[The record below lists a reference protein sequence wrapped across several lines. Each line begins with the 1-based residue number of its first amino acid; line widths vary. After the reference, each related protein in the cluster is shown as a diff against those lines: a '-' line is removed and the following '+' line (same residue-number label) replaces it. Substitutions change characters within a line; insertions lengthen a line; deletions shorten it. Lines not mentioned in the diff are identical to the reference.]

1 MRLVPSVPALLAL
14 LAVAVATPAT
24 LRAQGGESVYAGEDV
39 DTPPRLSNPART
51 ARLVAESYPAEL
63 KRSGVAGQAQVQF
76 VVDASGKVE
85 PGSVEVVIATAPAFA
100 VAAKSV
106 ASRIEFMPGMAKGQA
121 VRTRVL
127 LPIQYK

>member
-1 MRLVPSVPALLAL
+1 MRHRHRVFAL
-14 LAVAVATPAT
+14 LAVLTLAAPSA
-24 LRAQGGESVYAGEDV
+24 LRAQGGDGVYAGEEV
-39 DTPPRLSNPART
+39 DSPPRLSNPART

-76 VVDASGKVE
+76 VVDAAGKVE
-85 PGSVEVVIATAPAFA
+85 PGSVEVVIASTPAFA
-100 VAAKSV
+100 LAAKAV
-106 ASRIEFMPGMAKGQA
+106 ATRIEFTPGKAKGQA